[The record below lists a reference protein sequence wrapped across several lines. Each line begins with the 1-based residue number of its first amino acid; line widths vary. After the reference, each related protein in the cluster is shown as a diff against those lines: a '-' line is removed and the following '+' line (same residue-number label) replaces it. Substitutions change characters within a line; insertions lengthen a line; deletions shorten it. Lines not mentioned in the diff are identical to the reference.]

1 MTKVAV
7 VAHAGK
13 TMGGGLVELRRRL
26 ADDGVDDPAWFE
38 VPKSK
43 RAPAKVVEALEWGAE
58 LVVVWGGDG
67 MVQRCIDVLAGRG
80 AALAVI
86 PAGTANLL
94 ATNMGIPQDIEGAVK
109 VAIHG
114 EQIPLDVGAINGE
127 RFSVMAGAGF
137 DALMIRDADAG
148 LKDRVGKLAYVITGA
163 KNLRADQFRARVKV
177 DRTTWFD
184 GEASS
189 VLVGNVGT
197 IMGGIE
203 AFDGARPD
211 DGVLEIGVV
220 TADGLIEWARTLT
233 RAAVGATDRSP
244 FVQTT
249 SGKRIRIRL
258 DRAMPYELD
267 GGDRKATKKIA
278 IDVEPAAITLCV
290 PARSTFAMPASRES
304 SHPEVTSEVE
314 DDERAE
320 DASQG

>member
-1 MTKVAV
+1 
-7 VAHAGK
+7 
-13 TMGGGLVELRRRL
+13 
-26 ADDGVDDPAWFE
+26 
-38 VPKSK
+38 
-43 RAPAKVVEALEWGAE
+43 
-58 LVVVWGGDG
+58 
-67 MVQRCIDVLAGRG
+67 
-80 AALAVI
+80 
-86 PAGTANLL
+86 
-94 ATNMGIPQDIEGAVK
+94 
-109 VAIHG
+109 
-114 EQIPLDVGAINGE
+114 
-127 RFSVMAGAGF
+127 MAGAGF

-189 VLVGNVGT
+189 RPGRQRRHDH
-197 IMGGIE
+197 GGHRGVR
-203 AFDGARPD
+203 GARPD

-290 PARSTFAMPASRES
+290 PARSKFAMPASRES
-304 SHPEVTSEVE
+304 SPMLSHFGGGQ
-314 DDERAE
+314 R
-320 DASQG
+320 